1 MKHLWKLL
9 NLSPR
14 LYLLLVKTFMMLL
27 LVRVGLKFLSFQTLH
42 QRLEQISH
50 YRFTHTA
57 NLVKLNHILW
67 AVNRTSR
74 YMPGKVKCLARALT
88 TYTLMVQYGYV
99 PQLRIGVA
107 KGESGQLEAHAWVE
121 NQGLVVI
128 GQLPDLTR
136 FKTLPSL
143 GKH

>member
-1 MKHLWKLL
+1 
-9 NLSPR
+9 
-14 LYLLLVKTFMMLL
+14 
-27 LVRVGLKFLSFQTLH
+27 
-42 QRLEQISH
+42 
-50 YRFTHTA
+50 
-57 NLVKLNHILW
+57 
-67 AVNRTSR
+67 
-74 YMPGKVKCLARALT
+74 VKCLARALT
-88 TYTLMVQYGYV
+88 SYTLMVQYGYV